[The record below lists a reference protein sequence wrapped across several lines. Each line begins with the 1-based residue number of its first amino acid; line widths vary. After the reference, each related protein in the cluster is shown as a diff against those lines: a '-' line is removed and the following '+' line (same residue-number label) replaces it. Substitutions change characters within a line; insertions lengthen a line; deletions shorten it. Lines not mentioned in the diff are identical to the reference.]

1 MKKLVAALLFLFL
14 VPIAFAAVECGNLNC
29 EADETRTSCP
39 ADCCNGDVPDQY
51 GKEYFVKNNGGCG
64 IRWKTNFCGN
74 TQCEGGENFGNC
86 PSDCPPEAVSIEL
99 IEFDENKTYMRGDVL
114 FIKVLVNS
122 EEGPLPFA
130 SVYATGFFGVAQ
142 FFDDGKNDDDKRN
155 DGIYTVNIVVPSDA
169 FEGQKSVNIVAE
181 KNNIKGSIKIKPTI
195 KTDLEVTLNLRKD
208 RFSLGDQ
215 IFGDG
220 KIEKNGEPFEG
231 DLKVTLANKDL
242 ILVDSVVQ
250 SGENGIYSFS
260 YRTSLIDPPG
270 IWDLNLDIVDESGN
284 EKHIFREIGVF
295 EEIIASYYTID
306 FEEPTSKIFKRG
318 DFAQFLV
325 SVKGTN
331 GVLVT
336 GADVILSVPGQLPV
350 KLKEISYGKYTYSY
364 KIPFDFPIGEQ
375 VVSVAASTEEDG
387 DLLSGAD
394 VLVIIVD
401 KTEIRVEMS
410 KPEKRLVSLGD
421 LVEFEFLARY
431 PDTSLVS
438 KAIFDLKID
447 GEIVEVNEFVKG
459 DYTASYLVD
468 GKNNDKA
475 VIVLNISDPQGNSG
489 VFESELAINTEVDL
503 VHLILRDNLLTFLV
517 GTMLLVSLAAGVLYF
532 KKFAT
537 GRGLE
542 ARRDELKKIMKDL
555 KKEYYG
561 KGKLK
566 TVQYRGLLDRYQQE
580 LDEIDAVLSVRAK
593 K

>member
-1 MKKLVAALLFLFL
+1 MKKILVILLFLFL
-14 VPIAFAAVECGNLNC
+14 FSTAFAAIECGNLNC
-29 EADETRTSCP
+29 ETGETKDSCP
-39 ADCCNGDVPDQY
+39 ADCCNGDVPNEY
-51 GKEYFVKNNGGCG
+51 GKEYYVRDNGRCG
-64 IRWKTNFCGN
+64 TRWKPNFCGN
-74 TQCEGGENFGNC
+74 RQCDGGETFANC
-86 PSDCPPEAVSIEL
+86 PSDCAPDAVSIEL
-99 IEFDENKTYMRGDVL
+99 LEFDNNKTYMRGDSL
-114 FIKVLVNS
+114 FVKVLVNS
-122 EEGPLPFA
+122 EEGPLPDA

-142 FFDDGKNDDDKRN
+142 FFDDGKNDDDKKD
-155 DGIYTVNIVVPSDA
+155 DGIYAVSIIVPSDA
-169 FEGQKSVNIVAE
+169 FEGQKSVNVVAE
-181 KNNIKGSIKIKPTI
+181 KSNVKKTIKIKPTV
-195 KTDLEVTLNLRKD
+195 KTTLDVTLNLRQE

-215 IFGDG
+215 IFGEG

-231 DLKVTLANKDL
+231 DLNVTLAYEGVV
-242 ILVDSVVQ
+242 LVDSAAA
-250 SGENGIYSFS
+250 SGESGLYSFS

-270 IWDLNLDIVDESGN
+270 IWDLNLNIVDESGN
-284 EKHIFREIGVF
+284 EGRVFRELDVF
-295 EEIIASYYTID
+295 EEIIASYYSID
-306 FEEPTSKIFKRG
+306 FEEPTSRIFNRG

-325 SVKGTN
+325 SVKGRN

-364 KIPFDFPIGEQ
+364 KIPFDFPVGEQ

-387 DLLSGAD
+387 DLFSGAD
-394 VLVIIVD
+394 TFVIIVD

-438 KAIFDLKID
+438 KAIFDLRID

-459 DYTASYLVD
+459 DYTASYFVD
-468 GKNNDKA
+468 GKNGEKA
-475 VIVLNISDPQGNSG
+475 VILLSVSDPHGNKG
-489 VFESELAINTEVDL
+489 VFESELAINTDFDL
-503 VHLILRDNLLTFLV
+503 VHLILRDNLLTLLV

-532 KKFAT
+532 KKFAK

-542 ARRDELKKIMKDL
+542 ARREELKKIMKDL

-580 LDEIDAVLSVRAK
+580 LDEIDAVLSVEGK